1 MKGENISR
9 RLRMFAAQVIR
20 AGRTFPPDAV
30 AKHIM
35 RQLVRSVT
43 GGGANYEEARGSE
56 SRADFIHKVGVANKE
71 LRETLYWLRLA
82 QDAELVRSV
91 DVLVA
96 EANELI
102 AILTASSKTANE
114 NEMAAQLN
122 RG

>member
-1 MKGENISR
+1 VA
-9 RLRMFAAQVIR
+9 LRA
-20 AGRTFPPDAV
+20 
-30 AKHIM
+30 
-35 RQLVRSVT
+35 
-43 GGGANYEEARGSE
+43 
-56 SRADFIHKVGVANKE
+56 RADFIHKVGVANKE

-102 AILTASSKTANE
+102 AILTASIKTAKE